1 MNRITIPY
9 IMGLLGVSLTVAAAF
24 LIGIK
29 WFATAEWMRD
39 NRHNIVT
46 IIGATIVAPWL
57 VAIVRMRR
65 PA

>member
-1 MNRITIPY
+1 MNRLTTSYMI
-9 IMGLLGVSLTVAAAF
+9 GLIAVSLTVAIAF

-39 NRHNIVT
+39 NRHTVTTIV
-46 IIGATIVAPWL
+46 GATIVAPWL

>member
-1 MNRITIPY
+1 MNRITVPY
-9 IMGLLGVSLTVAAAF
+9 MMALLAIGVAVAIATM
-24 LIGIK
+24 LGIK

-39 NRHNIVT
+39 NRTTITTIV
-46 IIGATIVAPWL
+46 GATIVAPWL